1 MIAATFFLMLHTNY
15 APYRSLALNRIQQFA
30 LVIVSIIYLTGVLLK
45 TDSVSLE
52 DGETLGVVL
61 VIMLV
66 VLVLSVLGMIV
77 VEVRAV
83 LQWQK
88 ELRFA
93 TAILKRLPQFDPSI
107 QEHLINP
114 DEMVLGGAFTKGSS
128 RVVRKGTFGTFDV
141 AIKLQKIRA
150 PRTPM
155 NKVMKGA
162 QAEAQLLL
170 SMRHPNVV
178 AFYGMA
184 FAPDSIDLTVMTVLE
199 LCVGSL
205 EDVIFDAEIEIG
217 TMEKLELC
225 QKIAQGLAFL
235 HSKGI
240 VHRDIQVC
248 QFCLVFFYLFC
259 ALCVALMC
267 CSIPCS
273 IYSYVLLHSLLYLL
287 LCVAPFLALSTLQPA
302 HILMGVAGTPKVEI
316 EKSRGEVTMFS
327 RETSDKSTGIGGKI
341 KCCYFVDFRA
351 YTSQYC
357 V

>member
-1 MIAATFFLMLHTNY
+1 
-15 APYRSLALNRIQQFA
+15 
-30 LVIVSIIYLTGVLLK
+30 
-45 TDSVSLE
+45 LE

-61 VIMLV
+61 VILLV

-93 TAILKRLPQFDPSI
+93 TAILERLPQFDPSI

-114 DEMVLGGAFTKGSS
+114 DEIVLEGVFTKGSS
-128 RVVRKGTFGTFDV
+128 RVVRKGTFGSLDV
-141 AIKLQKIRA
+141 AIKQQKIRV
-150 PRTPM
+150 PRKPM
-155 NKVMKGA
+155 KKVMKGA

-178 AFYGMA
+178 AFYGMV

-205 EDVIFDAEIEIG
+205 EDVIFDAEINMG

-248 QFCLVFFYLFC
+248 HFLGSSFTSF
-259 ALCVALMC
+259 ALIC

-273 IYSYVLLHSLLYLL
+273 V
-287 LCVAPFLALSTLQPA
+287 LQPA
-302 HILMGVAGTPKVEI
+302 HVLMGVAGTPKVEI
-316 EKSRGEVTMFS
+316 EKSREEVTMFFH
-327 RETSDKSTGIGGKI
+327 ETADKSTGIGGKI
-341 KCCYFVDFRA
+341 KTMMLLFPWIFELIYLNIACSCCIHGPGADA
-351 YTSQYC
+351 GQ
-357 V
+357 